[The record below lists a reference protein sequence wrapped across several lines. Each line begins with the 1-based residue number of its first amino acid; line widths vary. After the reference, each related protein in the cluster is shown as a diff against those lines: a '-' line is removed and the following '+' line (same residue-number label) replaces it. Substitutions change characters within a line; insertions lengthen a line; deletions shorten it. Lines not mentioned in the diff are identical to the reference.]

1 MKTANQNQDHP
12 PSATPT
18 MLIPLESRAGQVI
31 AYSLVDAIEAPPL
44 LAWPWRLST
53 HGYAARSETLDGKKR
68 TIYLH
73 REILKVDAGSLV
85 DHINGDRLD
94 NRRQNLRIAT
104 PAENAANSKDR
115 PRRSGY
121 RGVYPHKPTGR
132 WIAQIS
138 AGGHVRHLGI
148 YDDPEAAARAYDLA
162 ARVQWGQFA
171 RTSGF
176 A

>member
-1 MKTANQNQDHP
+1 MQTELHDNQHP
-12 PSATPT
+12 MTSRSTVC
-18 MLIPLESRAGQVI
+18 LPLERRNGQVVGHT
-31 AYSLVDAIEAPPL
+31 LVDANDATL
-44 LAWPWRLST
+44 LGQWTWRLSSD
-53 HGYAARSETLDGKKR
+53 GYAVRSETRDGNKR

-73 REILKVDAGSLV
+73 REVMQAPRGAIV
-85 DHINGDRLD
+85 DHVDGDRLD

-104 PAENAANSKDR
+104 PGENAANSRDR

-162 ARVQWGQFA
+162 ARAQWGHFA
-171 RTSGF
+171 RTSGL